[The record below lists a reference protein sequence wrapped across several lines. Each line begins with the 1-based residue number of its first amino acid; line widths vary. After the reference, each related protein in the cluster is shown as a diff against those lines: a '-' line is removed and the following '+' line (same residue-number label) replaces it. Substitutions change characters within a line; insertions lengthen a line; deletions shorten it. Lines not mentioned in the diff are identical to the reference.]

1 MLNKLNKNMTS
12 RSLLSFD
19 KTFIELTHVII
30 IYPDYMDKKLLSKFI
45 QVTLLLPADVVASF
59 VVVIIAAAVV
69 VAVEDAGLVVVEIVV
84 VVAGTAVV
92 EAMDDPEHRLK
103 DPED

>member
-1 MLNKLNKNMTS
+1 
-12 RSLLSFD
+12 
-19 KTFIELTHVII
+19 
-30 IYPDYMDKKLLSKFI
+30 MDKKLLNKFI
-45 QVTLLLPADVVASF
+45 QMTLFLPADVVAVF
-59 VVVIIAAAVV
+59 IVVEVVAVVV